1 MRERRYSGLL
11 LDFFGVCTSN
21 MVETIDLFELRERM
35 RPGDFL
41 RAWASPEGSDLYRL
55 LELGEIEQVDWNA
68 GFGALLKIK
77 ADNLMKR
84 LLLDLLP
91 AYQVLGVV
99 RDARRAGIRAA
110 VISNSLGREPFDP
123 YAQYDLW
130 NAFDAVVL
138 STDLGV
144 RKPDSAIFEHTVNLL
159 GLSASECI
167 FADDTEENLPP
178 AEALGMTVIH
188 ALDELVVV
196 PELRSLLELSR

>member
-21 MVETIDLFELRERM
+21 MVEAIDLFELRERM

-41 RAWASPEGSDLYRL
+41 RAWASPEGADLYRL
-55 LELGEIEQVDWNA
+55 LELGEIEQADWNA

-77 ADNLMKR
+77 ADDLMER

-91 AYQVLGVV
+91 AHQVLGVV
-99 RDARRAGIRAA
+99 RDARRVGIRTA

-123 YAQYDLW
+123 YAKYDLW

-144 RKPDSAIFEHTVNLL
+144 RKPDSTIFEHTVDLL
-159 GLSASECI
+159 GLSASECV

-188 ALDELVVV
+188 ALDERVVA
-196 PELRSLLELSR
+196 PKLRSILELSR

>member
-21 MVETIDLFELRERM
+21 MVEAIDLFELREQM
-35 RPGDFL
+35 RPGSFL
-41 RAWASPEGSDLYRL
+41 RAWASPEGADLYRL
-55 LELGEIEQVDWNA
+55 LELGEIEQVDWNS

-77 ADNLMKR
+77 PDDLMQR

-91 AYQVLGVV
+91 AHQVLGVV
-99 RDARRAGIRAA
+99 RDARLAGIRTA

-138 STDLGV
+138 STDLGI
-144 RKPDSAIFEHTVNLL
+144 RKPDSIIFKHTVDLL
-159 GLSASECI
+159 GLSASECV
-167 FADDTEENLPP
+167 FADDTEGNLPP

-188 ALDELVVV
+188 ALDERLVA
-196 PELRSLLELSR
+196 PKLRSLLELSR